1 MLDLVSAVRFD
12 KRMGSGKTMPIL
24 LECERDDGRAVEA
37 VTKLSGRCERGVG
50 TLVAEAIA
58 ALLAADLDLPVPE
71 PFLVRLTPE
80 FVATLTDPA
89 VRENARKSSS
99 IGFGSK
105 KLPPGFATWPPEKP
119 IPRSLRGAALEIF
132 AFDALIQNADRRPDN
147 ANCLCDGS
155 SFAIFDHE
163 LTFLTEGIIGWRPP
177 WETGALEFFRHNGG
191 HLFFDRLR
199 GGECHLARLA
209 GAWEAI
215 TDARLMEYEA
225 ALPPEWSVDGGVAKR
240 ALVYIGNVRDNI
252 EPALAEIARVL
263 K

>member
-1 MLDLVSAVRFD
+1 MLDLVTATRFD
-12 KRMGSGKTMPIL
+12 GRVKSGKTIPIL
-24 LECERDDGRAVEA
+24 LTCLRENGDEVEA

-50 TLVAEAIA
+50 NLVAEAIA

-71 PFLVRLTPE
+71 PFLVRLDPE
-80 FVATLTDPA
+80 FVAGLTDA
-89 VRENARKSSS
+89 EVRSNAQRSSPV
-99 IGFGSK
+99 GFGSK
-105 KLPPGFATWPPEKP
+105 KLPPGFATWPPGKP
-119 IPRSLRGAALEIF
+119 IPRSLRSAALEIF

-147 ANCLCDGS
+147 ANCQCDGS

-163 LTFLTEGIIGWRPP
+163 LAFLTEGIIGWQPP

-191 HLFFDRLR
+191 HLFFDQLR
-199 GGECHLARLA
+199 SGECHLDRLA

-215 TDARLMEYEA
+215 TDARLREYEA
-225 ALPPEWSVDGGVAKR
+225 ALPQEWGADGGVAKQ